1 MYFEFKLTLDEANL
15 VLGALSKFPYE
26 QVSGL
31 ITNIKTQADPQIPR
45 VQKEME
51 ELAAAAQKAEM
62 EQTEQAKNEVVNMTE
77 SKSDRRR
84 KTAQQKIVETPEE
97 TGVPEY
103 PTSV

>member
-15 VLGALSKFPYE
+15 VLATLGKLPYE

-51 ELAAAAQKAEM
+51 ELAAAQKAEM
-62 EQTEQAKNEVVNMTE
+62 EQAEQAKNEVVNIAE
-77 SKSDRRR
+77 SKSSRKRRA
-84 KTAQQKIVETPEE
+84 AQKVVETPEE

-103 PTSV
+103 PASA